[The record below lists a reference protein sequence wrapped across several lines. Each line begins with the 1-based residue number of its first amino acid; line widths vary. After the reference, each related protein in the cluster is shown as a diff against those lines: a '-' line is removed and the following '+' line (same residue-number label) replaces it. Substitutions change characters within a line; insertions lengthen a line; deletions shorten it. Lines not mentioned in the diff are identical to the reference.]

1 MPECGFGCDIDGQK
15 SLGWWV
21 CPLSTADDCGS
32 LRDAQLAGSRWDR
45 AALLGT
51 YGWLDL
57 ADSVELT
64 AAAIPGRDPV
74 TAQILPA
81 GSDACVAYSPDGALM
96 AIGRGSSVE
105 IVDRTD
111 NRTIRILTG
120 HTGWVT
126 AVAYSPDGT
135 QLATTSWT
143 TLPASGTPPPA
154 NTPPPSPATP
164 MP

>member
-1 MPECGFGCDIDGQK
+1 
-15 SLGWWV
+15 
-21 CPLSTADDCGS
+21 
-32 LRDAQLAGSRWDR
+32 
-45 AALLGT
+45 
-51 YGWLDL
+51 
-57 ADSVELT
+57 
-64 AAAIPGRDPV
+64 
-74 TAQILPA
+74 
-81 GSDACVAYSPDGALM
+81 M